1 MCPCKPTE
9 GATAHFCSVI
19 KRKVCQ
25 PYSGQSPIRDRH
37 KARACQQQCYI
48 RQVTTASGKLG
59 GNHPRSMGPAC
70 SSGVQ
75 NRLCA
80 HPSATQS
87 SHNTPVLKGRTGS
100 GETSSDRAHSKGSN
114 TGGSSREKP
123 VCLHPVPRTKEG
135 RSAETGD
142 KLKEV
147 KCLRTHRAF
156 QNGGHTY
163 PPGTA
168 ETGRLD
174 GQDRPPGRLLHGS
187 YTRGTQRIPGFL
199 PRRHNVSLQL
209 PPVRPVVCP
218 LGLYQNPKTSNG
230 PSPRD
235 GFPPCCLHRRHSG
248 YGRHSSR
255 SEGTGASPVLP
266 PRKPGVH
273 SQPEKMPIN
282 AHPDNRIFGFHAE
295 LLDHGAEAS
304 WREIQED
311 PPRSAEAAG
320 STTGASQRL
329 ITPHWENECG
339 NEGNSPC
346 PLVLSDPASRA
357 CAGPSPSRSGLQ
369 CSPGPDKR
377 GKGGAPVVDRPPPPV
392 EWKSTDQ
399 PQTHSDHHDGC
410 IPDGLGGHLSGK
422 QDRRSLVIPGSTG
435 THQLAGAPGSLSGD
449 KILLERQEECVSAPT
464 VGQHH
469 CSSVHQQPGRDSIP
483 SPDAASTE
491 AVDVV
496 SGARH
501 LLDSSTPAGCTEHSS
516 RLGVSSDERQD
527 RLATESNHFSTD
539 KSKVR
544 STRSRPLCLQADGT
558 PTKVFQL
565 ATGSPG
571 RGDRCIS
578 PRLEPYPGVCQPTM
592 VPARPSPGSGAHPT
606 GTSHTDS
613 PSMEDPALVPGP
625 PQHVSLH
632 APADSEAAT
641 GSVPGGTQAKP
652 CGGKATASRVAYLR
666 DRFRDK
672 SLSEQSSALLLASWR
687 TKTSRSYDSLF
698 QKWVSW
704 CSERSTDPIS
714 GPVSD
719 VVNFLGDL
727 YAQGYQYRS
736 LNSYRSAISSVHDQ
750 VDGCP
755 VGQHPLVSRV
765 LKGVF
770 NSRPPLPRYVG
781 TWDVQVVL
789 TFIEGLG
796 PSRDL
801 SLRDLSLKLAMLLA
815 LTRPSRSA
823 DLCQLKVTRRRYTP
837 DGVIFA
843 PAELAKQ
850 SRPGRVLVNFFFP
863 SFRDN
868 ELLCPVHTLR
878 VYEDVTSLFRSDQKP
893 GLFLATIK
901 PHNPVTSSTIARW
914 LRTVMERAGVDTSVF
929 KAHSVRGAST
939 SAAANVGVTTQDIL
953 NAADWR
959 TESVF
964 KRFYHRSTGL
974 STFGTAVLKSKA
986 SKDTVD
992 M

>member
-1 MCPCKPTE
+1 MRQSVTELTSKGAIEVGTYPGQFVSTLFLVPKKDGRQRPVINLKRLNTFVRTEHFKMEGIHTLQGLLRRGDWMAKIDLQDAYFMVPITGEHRKFLCFCLEGKIFHFNCLPFGLSSAPWVFTKTLKPAMALLRGMGLRLVVYIDDILVLADTPVALREHVLALWYLLENLGFILSQKKCQLAPTQTIEFLGFIVNSRMMELKLPAEKSKKIRLEARKLLEAPQIQARDLSRLIGKMSAAMRGIPPAPLFYRTLQAELAQALAHHDQDYNASLVLTREAKEELQWWIDHLLQWNGKALISPKPTVTITTDASLTGW
-9 GATAHFCSVI
+9 GAT
-19 KRKVCQ
+19 CQ
-25 PYSGQSPIRDRH
+25 ES
-37 KARACQQQCYI
+37 
-48 RQVTTASGKLG
+48 
-59 GNHPRSMGPAC
+59 
-70 SSGVQ
+70 
-75 NRLCA
+75 
-80 HPSATQS
+80 
-87 SHNTPVLKGRTGS
+87 RTGGPWS
-100 GETSSDRAHSKGSN
+100 FLEAQEHIN
-114 TGGSSREKP
+114 WLE
-123 VCLHPVPRTKEG
+123 LQ
-135 RSAETGD
+135 A
-142 KLKEV
+142 
-147 KCLRTHRAF
+147 AF
-156 QNGGHTY
+156 
-163 PPGTA
+163 
-168 ETGRLD
+168 L
-174 GQDRPPGRLLHGS
+174 
-187 YTRGTQRIPGFL
+187 
-199 PRRHNVSLQL
+199 
-209 PPVRPVVCP
+209 
-218 LGLYQNPKTSNG
+218 
-230 PSPRD
+230 
-235 GFPPCCLHRRHSG
+235 
-248 YGRHSSR
+248 
-255 SEGTGASPVLP
+255 
-266 PRKPGVH
+266 
-273 SQPEKMPIN
+273 
-282 AHPDNRIFGFHAE
+282 
-295 LLDHGAEAS
+295 
-304 WREIQED
+304 
-311 PPRSAEAAG
+311 
-320 STTGASQRL
+320 
-329 ITPHWENECG
+329 
-339 NEGNSPC
+339 
-346 PLVLSDPASRA
+346 
-357 CAGPSPSRSGLQ
+357 
-369 CSPGPDKR
+369 
-377 GKGGAPVVDRPPPPV
+377 
-392 EWKSTDQ
+392 
-399 PQTHSDHHDGC
+399 
-410 IPDGLGGHLSGK
+410 
-422 QDRRSLVIPGSTG
+422 
-435 THQLAGAPGSLSGD
+435 GD
-449 KILLERQEECVSAPT
+449 KILPERQEECVSAPA

-483 SPDAASTE
+483 SPNAASTE

-496 SGARH
+496 TGARH

-544 STRSRPLCLQADGT
+544 STRSRPLCLQADST
-558 PTKVFQL
+558 PTKVLQL

-592 VPARPSPGSGAHPT
+592 VPARPSPGSCAHPT

-641 GSVPGGTQAKP
+641 GGVPGGTQAKP
-652 CGGKATASRVAYLR
+652 CGGKATTSRVAYLR

-672 SLSEQSSALLLASWR
+672 SLSERSSALLLASWR
-687 TKTSRSYDSLF
+687 TKTSRSYDLLF

-714 GPVSD
+714 GPVSY
-719 VVNFLGDL
+719 VVNFLSDL

-755 VGQHPLVSRV
+755 VGQHPLVSQV

-770 NSRPPLPRYVG
+770 NSRPPLPRYFG

-863 SFRDN
+863 SFRNN

-878 VYEDVTSLFRSDQKP
+878 VYEDVISLFRSDQKP

-939 SAAANVGVTTQDIL
+939 SAAANVGATIQDIL